1 MIEFSREP
9 AVPVFPRTRYLTTV
23 CCLMLSLVL
32 VPPRV
37 VGAAGAELYTGE
49 VPVADQGAAERDRA
63 VPLALEQVLQKL
75 SGLRQFE
82 DYPLVQPALERAPAL
97 LLSYH
102 YRNAEYLLADGS
114 GESQLRLVA
123 RFSEPAVDEMARAL
137 QLPLW
142 QPDRP
147 PLTLWLVVDQGFE
160 RRIMPIEY
168 VYVKQALDDVAERRG
183 LPLRWPEPGPDGEY
197 AVDLQLLW
205 GGYTEELAADGN
217 AGVLIAA
224 ARREGPEWSVRMN
237 LDYQGRHQAFR
248 LNDIDLQAALTTGLQ
263 DIVDQVATE
272 DSIAAADLGNWSQ
285 ELVVGGLNGPADYL
299 RCLNYLQGISIVDQV
314 DVVSAR
320 PGTVTFRLGLA
331 ALPDYLEQSLASG
344 GILARV
350 DPDGDYELMP
360 EAPNDG

>member
-1 MIEFSREP
+1 MVSYLMIEFSREP

-37 VGAAGAELYTGE
+37 TGAAGAELYTGE

-123 RFSEPAVDEMARAL
+123 RFSEPDVDETARAL

-147 PLTLWLVVDQGFE
+147 PLTLWLVVDQEFE

-205 GGYTEELAADGN
+205 GGYTEELAAAGN

-237 LDYQGRHQAFR
+237 LGYQGRHQAFH
-248 LNDIDLQAALTTGLQ
+248 
-263 DIVDQVATE
+263 
-272 DSIAAADLGNWSQ
+272 
-285 ELVVGGLNGPADYL
+285 GPADYR
-299 RCLNYLQGISIVDQV
+299 RCLSYLQGISVVDQV
-314 DVVSAR
+314 SVVSAR
-320 PGTVTFRLGLA
+320 PGTVTFRLGLT

-350 DPDGDYELMP
+350 EPDGGYELIP
-360 EAPNDG
+360 EVPNDG

>member
-1 MIEFSREP
+1 M
-9 AVPVFPRTRYLTTV
+9 PVFPRTRYFTRVT
-23 CCLMLSLVL
+23 CLILSLVL
-32 VPPRV
+32 APARLM
-37 VGAAGAELYTGE
+37 GAAGAELYTGE

-75 SGLRQFE
+75 SGLRGFE

-114 GESQLRLVA
+114 RESQLRLVA
-123 RFSEPAVDEMARAL
+123 RFSEPDVDEMARAL

-142 QPDRP
+142 QPDRS
-147 PLTLWLVVDQGFE
+147 PLTLWLVVDLGVE

-168 VYVKQALDDVAERRG
+168 VYVKQALEDVAARRG

-197 AVDLQLLW
+197 EADLQLLW
-205 GGYTEELAADGN
+205 GGYAEELAAAGN
-217 AGVLIAA
+217 VGVLIAA

-237 LDYQGRHQAFR
+237 FSYQGRHQAFR
-248 LNDIDLQAALTTGLQ
+248 LSDIDLQASLTTGLQ
-263 DIVDQVATE
+263 DIVDQIATL

-285 ELVVGGLNGPADYL
+285 ELVVGGLDSPADYR

-320 PGTVTFRLGLA
+320 PGTVIFRLGLT
-331 ALPDYLEQSLASG
+331 ALPDYLEQSLASD

-350 DPDGDYELMP
+350 EPDGGYELMP
-360 EAPNDG
+360 EVPKDG

>member
-1 MIEFSREP
+1 M
-9 AVPVFPRTRYLTTV
+9 PVFPRTRYFTSVT
-23 CCLMLSLVL
+23 CLILSLVL
-32 VPPRV
+32 APARLM
-37 VGAAGAELYTGE
+37 GAAGAELYTGE

-63 VPLALEQVLQKL
+63 LPLALEQVLQKL
-75 SGLRQFE
+75 SGLRGFE

-114 GESQLRLVA
+114 RESQLRLVA
-123 RFSEPAVDEMARAL
+123 RFSEPDVDEMARAL

-142 QPDRP
+142 QPDRS
-147 PLTLWLVVDQGFE
+147 PLTLWLVVDLGVE

-168 VYVKQALDDVAERRG
+168 VYVKQALEDVAARRG

-197 AVDLQLLW
+197 EADLQLLW
-205 GGYTEELAADGN
+205 GGYAEELAAAGN
-217 AGVLIAA
+217 VGVLIAA

-237 LDYQGRHQAFR
+237 FSYQGRHQAFR
-248 LNDIDLQAALTTGLQ
+248 LSDIDLQASLTTGLQ
-263 DIVDQVATE
+263 DIVDQIATL

-285 ELVVGGLNGPADYL
+285 ELVVGGLDGPADYR

-320 PGTVTFRLGLA
+320 PGTVIFRLGLT
-331 ALPDYLEQSLASG
+331 ALPDYLEQSLASD

-350 DPDGDYELMP
+350 EPDGGYELMP
-360 EAPNDG
+360 EVPKDG